1 MQTPEFNLRQN
12 LAAEINKFCELA
24 HDKADEA
31 INYAMQ
37 AGKLLLE
44 AKGALP
50 HGDWLPWLEANVWV
64 SPRQAQRYMQIA
76 QGRPLPARKVAV
88 AIQAVVSDEHR
99 RSKTQQSSV
108 TSTAKTT
115 PVSHLDA
122 FRAPRL
128 MPGVPEK
135 IDFMPAPLRAYAAL
149 MPDGTMFVV
158 EPSLRYPGYC
168 FVSRLN
174 TDSDTYDCTRRP
186 IGAQWV
192 EGNLQYFGLER
203 PADADWRE
211 CVCRGVGE
219 PLESLGVSA

>member
-12 LAAEINKFCELA
+12 LAAEINKACELA

-50 HGDWLPWLEANVWV
+50 HGDWMPWLEANVWV

-88 AIQAVVSDEHR
+88 AIQAAASV
-99 RSKTQQSSV
+99 KTA
-108 TSTAKTT
+108 AKTT

-122 FRAPRL
+122 VRAPRL

-158 EPSLRYPGYC
+158 EPSLQHPGYC

-186 IGAQWV
+186 VGAQWV

-219 PLESLGVSA
+219 PLESLGVPA